1 LKDRRLAGRAVP
13 RIGILAQ
20 TTLRAVA
27 TAIDVRT
34 RPESALSD
42 ISRREIYFFNLFR
55 VFQAVV
61 ISALVFSA
69 YIYSW
74 VQLDHP
80 FIGCASASIYL
91 LLALYGLIQVR
102 QWRSNVS
109 LKVAAALSLDI
120 AATTISMFSIA
131 NPPTAIAMLL
141 LVNVGA
147 GALLLPP
154 RLAGLFAALAAL
166 GVLAQCMWGRIVEHE
181 DRNILEAGLYGLS
194 YFATATLCFVLG
206 KQMRETEAL
215 AEKRG
220 IDLANL
226 AQINELIIR
235 RMKTGVLVV
244 DDANRVHRWNESA
257 WALMG
262 NPKPGQRDL
271 GTVAPELSRRL
282 YHWRTTGKIDNT
294 AVALAEG
301 VPEIIPRF
309 TKLASN
315 DDNNFLIFLDDTSM
329 VSRRAEE
336 LTLSSLGRLS
346 ASIAHEIR
354 NPLAAISYSAQLLA
368 ESEELTDADKRM
380 VEIINNHCSRVN
392 EIVENILQLSRR
404 ERSRPESL
412 DLSMWA
418 QHFVEEYKTGNDIG
432 QDQLRAV
439 IQGRHVEALADP
451 QQLQQVVWNLV
462 QNALRYGRLP
472 GEPARVSVVP
482 RMATE
487 KGPPL
492 IEVID
497 RGPGIPAKVAAQIF
511 EPFFT
516 THEYGTG
523 LGLYL
528 ARTMC
533 DANQATL
540 EYVPVAGG
548 GSCFRI
554 TLAGPVVAIAPR

>member
-1 LKDRRLAGRAVP
+1 MKDRRLAGRAVP

-69 YIYSW
+69 YVYSW
-74 VQLDHP
+74 VHLDHP
-80 FIGCASASIYL
+80 LIGCASASIYL
-91 LLALYGLIQVR
+91 LLAIYGLVQTR
-102 QWRSNVS
+102 QWRSNVP

-315 DDNNFLIFLDDTSM
+315 DDNNFLIFLDDTSL

-418 QHFVEEYKTGNDIG
+418 QHFVEEYKSGNDIG

-439 IQGRHVEALADP
+439 TQGRHVEALADP

-482 RMATE
+482 RMATD

-554 TLAGPVVAIAPR
+554 TLSGPVVAVNAK

>member
-1 LKDRRLAGRAVP
+1 
-13 RIGILAQ
+13 
-20 TTLRAVA
+20 VA

-69 YIYSW
+69 YIYNW

-91 LLALYGLIQVR
+91 LLALYGLIQVK

-315 DDNNFLIFLDDTSM
+315 DDNNFLIFLDDTSL

-439 IQGRHVEALADP
+439 TQGRHVEALADP

-482 RMATE
+482 RMATD

-554 TLAGPVVAIAPR
+554 TLSGPVVAVNAK

>member
-1 LKDRRLAGRAVP
+1 MTLQRGWHKRARLVYSHKRLSA
-13 RIGILAQ
+13 
-20 TTLRAVA
+20 AVA
-27 TAIDVRT
+27 TAINASTRT
-34 RPESALSD
+34 QPALSD
-42 ISRREIYFFNLFR
+42 INRRELYFFNLFR
-55 VFQAVV
+55 VLQAAV
-61 ISALVFSA
+61 IVALVFSPLMTA
-69 YIYSW
+69 W

-80 FIGCASASIYL
+80 LLGRASSLIYL
-91 LLALYGLIQVR
+91 MLAGYALLQMER
-102 QWRSNVS
+102 WRTN
-109 LKVAAALSLDI
+109 LPFKVAAALTLDI
-120 AATTISMFSIA
+120 TATTIAMFSIS

-154 RLAGLFAALAAL
+154 RLAVFFAALAAL
-166 GVLAQCMWGRIVEHE
+166 GVLGQCLYGRTVEHE
-181 DRNILEAGLYGLS
+181 DRNLLEAGLYGLS

-215 AEKRG
+215 AEQRG

-257 WALMG
+257 WSLMG

-271 GTVAPELSRRL
+271 GSVAPELSRRL

-294 AVALAEG
+294 AVGLAEG
-301 VPEIIPRF
+301 VPEVIPRF
-309 TKLASN
+309 TRLASN
-315 DDNNFLIFLDDTSM
+315 DDNNVLIFLDDTSL

-368 ESEELTDADKRM
+368 ESEELSDADKRM

-412 DLSMWA
+412 DLSHWA
-418 QHFVEEYKTGNDIG
+418 THFVEEYKSGNDIG

-439 IQGRHVEALADP
+439 TQSRHVEALADP

-462 QNALRYGRLP
+462 QNALRYGHVC
-472 GEPARVSVVP
+472 PANRHACRWCRVWP
-482 RMATE
+482 LE

-492 IEVID
+492 IEVVD
-497 RGPGIPAKVAAQIF
+497 RGPGIPVKVAAQIF

-523 LGLYL
+523 LGLEIPGAHARCAKPIRPRLNSCRSL
-528 ARTMC
+528 AAEAASASRWW
-533 DANQATL
+533 
-540 EYVPVAGG
+540 G
-548 GSCFRI
+548 R
-554 TLAGPVVAIAPR
+554 R

>member
-1 LKDRRLAGRAVP
+1 
-13 RIGILAQ
+13 
-20 TTLRAVA
+20 VA

-74 VQLDHP
+74 VQLDYP
-80 FIGCASASIYL
+80 LLGCASASIYL

-315 DDNNFLIFLDDTSM
+315 DDNNFLIFLDDTSL

-354 NPLAAISYSAQLLA
+354 NPLAAISYSAQLIA

-404 ERSRPESL
+404 ERSRPDSSCSKWCGIL
-412 DLSMWA
+412 C
-418 QHFVEEYKTGNDIG
+418 KTRCAMAVCRAS
-432 QDQLRAV
+432 QLEFRWCR
-439 IQGRHVEALADP
+439 G
-451 QQLQQVVWNLV
+451 W
-462 QNALRYGRLP
+462 RL
-472 GEPARVSVVP
+472 
-482 RMATE
+482 T
-487 KGPPL
+487 
-492 IEVID
+492 
-497 RGPGIPAKVAAQIF
+497 KV
-511 EPFFT
+511 
-516 THEYGTG
+516 
-523 LGLYL
+523 
-528 ARTMC
+528 R
-533 DANQATL
+533 
-540 EYVPVAGG
+540 
-548 GSCFRI
+548 R
-554 TLAGPVVAIAPR
+554 

>member
-1 LKDRRLAGRAVP
+1 MTTATDARL
-13 RIGILAQ
+13 RII
-20 TTLRAVA
+20 
-27 TAIDVRT
+27 
-34 RPESALSD
+34 PPLSD

-61 ISALVFSA
+61 LCALIFSA
-69 YIYSW
+69 YLSGW
-74 VQLDHP
+74 VQLDYP
-80 FIGCASASIYL
+80 LIGCASMVVYL
-91 LLALYGLIQVR
+91 LLASYTLAETKR
-102 QWRSNVS
+102 WRSNIPF
-109 LKVAAALSLDI
+109 KVAAALSLDVI
-120 AATTISMFSIA
+120 ATTIAMFSIA

-166 GVLAQCMWGRIVEHE
+166 GVLGQCVYGRTVLQE
-181 DRNILEAGLYGLS
+181 DRNLLEAGLYGLS

-215 AEKRG
+215 AEQRG

-271 GTVAPELSRRL
+271 GSVAPELSRRL
-282 YHWRTTGKIDNT
+282 YHWRTTGRIDNT

-315 DDNNFLIFLDDTSM
+315 DDNNVLIFLDDTSL

-368 ESEELTDADKRM
+368 ESEELSDADKRM

-404 ERSRPESL
+404 ERSRPESI
-412 DLSMWA
+412 DLSLWA
-418 QHFVEEYKTGNDIG
+418 VHFVEEYKSGNDIG
-432 QDQLRAV
+432 GDQLRAV
-439 IQGRHVEALADP
+439 TQGRHVEALADP

-482 RMATE
+482 RLATD

-497 RGPGIPAKVAAQIF
+497 RGPGIPSKVAAQIF

-554 TLAGPVVAIAPR
+554 TLSGPPIAVR